1 MCGAAGCGK
10 GFSVVKNWRHSQR
23 DKDNKDLW
31 FCYPCSDKEVGIP
44 QFPPLNLD
52 VPSRTV
58 SLNASTFHFLFFA
71 VAATREGSGEDV
83 RELPGF

>member
-31 FCYPCSDKEVGIP
+31 FCYPCSDKESLQLAKEAGRTCVSC
-44 QFPPLNLD
+44 LASETTSWHTCAD
-52 VPSRTV
+52 VTGGRTCQ
-58 SLNASTFHFLFFA
+58 LC
-71 VAATREGSGEDV
+71 
-83 RELPGF
+83 